1 MTKSPARLI
10 SFISIAI
17 AINLVGANLALFLRL
32 PIYLDTIGTLLIA
45 VILGPWY
52 AASTAFLSALI
63 NWMTTDI
70 FSLYYSP
77 VAIVV
82 AIITGI
88 LIKRNCKPSS
98 LLWKSLIIS
107 LPGTIIAS
115 VITVILFKGITS
127 SGSSIIAQ
135 FLHGIGLDM
144 TSSLILVQ
152 VGTDYMDRLIS
163 LILVFSTITLLKK
176 HSPNL
181 IILKTIIKKRTS

>member
-115 VITVILFKGITS
+115 VITVSLFKGITS

-181 IILKTIIKKRTS
+181 INQRF

>member
-176 HSPNL
+176 
-181 IILKTIIKKRTS
+181 T

>member
-17 AINLVGANLALFLRL
+17 AINLIGANLALFLRL

-45 VILGPWY
+45 VILEPWY

-152 VGTDYMDRLIS
+152 VGTDYIDRLIS

-181 IILKTIIKKRTS
+181 INQRF

>member
-144 TSSLILVQ
+144 TSGLILVQ

-181 IILKTIIKKRTS
+181 INQRF

>member
-144 TSSLILVQ
+144 TSSLIFVQ

-181 IILKTIIKKRTS
+181 INQRF

>member
-17 AINLVGANLALFLRL
+17 AINLIGANLALFLRL

-45 VILGPWY
+45 VILGLWY

-152 VGTDYMDRLIS
+152 VGTDYIDRLIS

-181 IILKTIIKKRTS
+181 INQRF

>member
-17 AINLVGANLALFLRL
+17 AINLIGANLALFLRL

-63 NWMTTDI
+63 NWLTTDI

-152 VGTDYMDRLIS
+152 VGTDYIDRLIS

-181 IILKTIIKKRTS
+181 INQRF

>member
-17 AINLVGANLALFLRL
+17 AINLIGANLALFLRL

-152 VGTDYMDRLIS
+152 VGTDYIDRLIS

-176 HSPNL
+176 HSPN
-181 IILKTIIKKRTS
+181 

>member
-17 AINLVGANLALFLRL
+17 AINLVGANLALFLRP

-181 IILKTIIKKRTS
+181 INQRF

>member
-63 NWMTTDI
+63 NWMTTDS

-181 IILKTIIKKRTS
+181 INQRF

>member
-98 LLWKSLIIS
+98 LLWKSLIIA

-181 IILKTIIKKRTS
+181 INQRF

>member
-88 LIKRNCKPSS
+88 LIKRNCKASS

-107 LPGTIIAS
+107 LPGTIITS

-152 VGTDYMDRLIS
+152 VGTDYIDRLIS

-181 IILKTIIKKRTS
+181 INQRF

>member
-17 AINLVGANLALFLRL
+17 AINLIGANLALFLRL

-152 VGTDYMDRLIS
+152 VGTDYIDRLIS
-163 LILVFSTITLLKK
+163 LILIFSTITLLKK

-181 IILKTIIKKRTS
+181 INQRF

>member
-98 LLWKSLIIS
+98 LLWKSLIIF

-181 IILKTIIKKRTS
+181 INQRF

>member
-98 LLWKSLIIS
+98 LLWKSLI
-107 LPGTIIAS
+107 
-115 VITVILFKGITS
+115 
-127 SGSSIIAQ
+127 
-135 FLHGIGLDM
+135 
-144 TSSLILVQ
+144 
-152 VGTDYMDRLIS
+152 
-163 LILVFSTITLLKK
+163 
-176 HSPNL
+176 
-181 IILKTIIKKRTS
+181 

>member
-45 VILGPWY
+45 VILGLWY

-181 IILKTIIKKRTS
+181 INQRF

>member
-17 AINLVGANLALFLRL
+17 AINLIGANLALFLRL
-32 PIYLDTIGTLLIA
+32 PIYLDIIGTLLIA

-152 VGTDYMDRLIS
+152 VGTDYIDRLIS

-181 IILKTIIKKRTS
+181 INQRF

>member
-115 VITVILFKGITS
+115 VITVILFKRITS

-181 IILKTIIKKRTS
+181 INQRF

>member
-98 LLWKSLIIS
+98 LFWKSLIIS

-181 IILKTIIKKRTS
+181 INQRF

>member
-17 AINLVGANLALFLRL
+17 AINLVEANLALFLRL

-181 IILKTIIKKRTS
+181 INQRF

>member
-107 LPGTIIAS
+107 LPETIIAS

-181 IILKTIIKKRTS
+181 INQRF

>member
-17 AINLVGANLALFLRL
+17 AINLVGANLALFSRL

-88 LIKRNCKPSS
+88 LIKRNCKASS

-181 IILKTIIKKRTS
+181 INQRF

>member
-17 AINLVGANLALFLRL
+17 AINLIGANLALFLRL

-107 LPGTIIAS
+107 LQGTIIAS

-152 VGTDYMDRLIS
+152 VGTDYIDRLIS

-181 IILKTIIKKRTS
+181 INQRF

>member
-135 FLHGIGLDM
+135 FLHEIGLDM

-181 IILKTIIKKRTS
+181 INQRF

>member
-17 AINLVGANLALFLRL
+17 AINLIGANLALFLRL

-45 VILGPWY
+45 VILGSWY

-152 VGTDYMDRLIS
+152 VGTDYIDRLIS

-181 IILKTIIKKRTS
+181 INQRF

>member
-135 FLHGIGLDM
+135 LLHGIGLDM

-181 IILKTIIKKRTS
+181 INQRF

>member
-32 PIYLDTIGTLLIA
+32 PIYLDTMGTLLIA

-181 IILKTIIKKRTS
+181 INQRF

>member
-32 PIYLDTIGTLLIA
+32 PIYLDTIDTLLIA

-181 IILKTIIKKRTS
+181 INQRF

>member
-152 VGTDYMDRLIS
+152 VGTDYMERLIS

-181 IILKTIIKKRTS
+181 INQRF

>member
-17 AINLVGANLALFLRL
+17 AINLVGANLALFLRI

-181 IILKTIIKKRTS
+181 INQRF

>member
-88 LIKRNCKPSS
+88 LIKRNCKLSS

-181 IILKTIIKKRTS
+181 INQRF

>member
-163 LILVFSTITLLKK
+163 LILVFSTITLLKNIV
-176 HSPNL
+176 P
-181 IILKTIIKKRTS
+181 I

>member
-77 VAIVV
+77 VAIMV

-181 IILKTIIKKRTS
+181 INQRF

>member
-70 FSLYYSP
+70 FSIYYSP

-181 IILKTIIKKRTS
+181 INQRF

>member
-176 HSPNL
+176 HSPHL
-181 IILKTIIKKRTS
+181 INQRF

>member
-17 AINLVGANLALFLRL
+17 AINLIGANLALFLRL

-63 NWMTTDI
+63 NWMTIDI

-152 VGTDYMDRLIS
+152 VGTDYIDRLIS

-181 IILKTIIKKRTS
+181 INQRF

>member
-17 AINLVGANLALFLRL
+17 AINLIGANLALFLRL

-152 VGTDYMDRLIS
+152 VGTDYIDRLIS
-163 LILVFSTITLLKK
+163 LILVFSIITLLKK

-181 IILKTIIKKRTS
+181 INQRF